1 MSSKSNRY
9 KFLSSLGSIG
19 LVIYG
24 FFVAQAIT
32 LFIFG
37 ALAASGIITKSDLGS
52 TATQFIASFVGY
64 ALALLIILGIYVA
77 IRNST
82 KGILELLGV
91 ESKPKINIL
100 LYVLA
105 GYFVYFF
112 TSFIFMILIHYAVPG
127 FNIDENQEVGFDQ
140 LGSQLEFVMAFM
152 ALVVLAPLV
161 EEAIFRG
168 FLFTRLRKHLQFW
181 WTALIVSLV
190 FGLVH
195 MQWNVGVDVFA
206 LSLVLCY
213 LREKTGSIWAAVGV
227 HTLKNAI
234 AFSILFMQF
243 DIEKFVLQ
251 LLY

>member
-9 KFLSSLGSIG
+9 KFLSSLGAIG
-19 LVIYG
+19 LVVYG

-37 ALAASGIITKSDLGS
+37 ALAASGLITKSGLES
-52 TATQFIASFVGY
+52 TVTQFIASFVAY
-64 ALALLIILGIYVA
+64 ALALLIILGIYSAV
-77 IRNST
+77 RNSV
-82 KGILELLGV
+82 KGIPELLGV
-91 ESKPKINIL
+91 VNKPKLNAL

-112 TSFIFMILIHYAVPG
+112 ISFVFMILIHYAVPG
-127 FNIDENQEVGFDQ
+127 FNIDESQEVGFDQ
-140 LGSQLEFVMAFM
+140 LGSQLEFAMAFL

-168 FLFTRLRKHLQFW
+168 FLFTRLRRNLQFW

-213 LREKTGSIWAAVGV
+213 VREKTGSIWAGVGI

-251 LLY
+251 VLY

>member
-9 KFLSSLGSIG
+9 RFLSSLGSIG
-19 LVIYG
+19 LVVYG

-37 ALAASGIITKSDLGS
+37 ALAASGLITKSGLES
-52 TATQFIASFVGY
+52 TLTQFIASFVAY
-64 ALALLIILGIYVA
+64 ALALLIILGIFSAV
-77 IRNST
+77 RNST
-82 KGILELLGV
+82 KGIKELLGV
-91 ESKPKINIL
+91 AKKPRINVV
-100 LYVLA
+100 LYVVA

-112 TSFIFMILIHYAVPG
+112 ISFVCMMFIHYAVPG
-127 FNIDENQEVGFDQ
+127 FNIDENQEVGFDN
-140 LGSQLEFVMAFM
+140 LGGQLEFVMAFL
-152 ALVVLAPLV
+152 ALVILAPLV

-168 FLFTRLRKHLQFW
+168 FLFTRLRQHLQFW

-195 MQWNVGVDVFA
+195 LQWNVGVDVFA

-213 LREKTGSIWAAVGV
+213 AREKTGSIWAGVGI
-227 HTLKNAI
+227 HIIKNAI

-251 LLY
+251 VLY

>member
-9 KFLSSLGSIG
+9 KFLSSLGAIG
-19 LVIYG
+19 LVLYG
-24 FFVAQAIT
+24 FFVAQAVT

-52 TATQFIASFVGY
+52 TVTQFVASFAAY
-64 ALALLIILGIYVA
+64 ALALLIIIGIYVA

-82 KGILELLGV
+82 KGIVDLLGMAR
-91 ESKPKINIL
+91 KPTISIL

-105 GYFVYFF
+105 GYFAYFII
-112 TSFIFMILIHYAVPG
+112 SFVFMIAIHYAVPG

-140 LGSQLEFVMAFM
+140 LGSLLEFAMAFM
-152 ALVVLAPLV
+152 ALVILAPLV

-168 FLFTRLRKHLQFW
+168 FLFTRLRKNLQFW

-190 FGLVH
+190 FSLVH

-213 LREKTGSIWAAVGV
+213 LREKTGSIWAGVGV